1 VLGVAAAVLG
11 ARHVDAIDITAAAV
25 TATTANAAENGV
37 SERVRASTAALADV
51 DGPYDVVVANILAP
65 ALVELAPDLR
75 RVLADDG
82 ALVVSGVLRDRY
94 EHVLDA
100 LAPLRV
106 VDTRTLE
113 GWAALTLRR

>member
-1 VLGVAAAVLG
+1 
-11 ARHVDAIDITAAAV
+11 
-25 TATTANAAENGV
+25 
-37 SERVRASTAALADV
+37 
-51 DGPYDVVVANILAP
+51 
-65 ALVELAPDLR
+65 
-75 RVLADDG
+75 VLADDG